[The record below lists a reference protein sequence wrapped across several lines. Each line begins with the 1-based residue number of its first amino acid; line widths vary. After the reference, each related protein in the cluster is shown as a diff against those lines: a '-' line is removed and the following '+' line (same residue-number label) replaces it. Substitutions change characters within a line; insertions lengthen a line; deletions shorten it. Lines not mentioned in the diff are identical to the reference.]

1 MISLLGDSHYRVV
14 EYAQETL
21 CSLFGE
27 RCELMEAHLDEAVP
41 RVVNNIS
48 EKRESL
54 SAGANEMLG
63 VLQGA
68 YGGDRL
74 V

>member
-1 MISLLGDSHYRVV
+1 
-14 EYAQETL
+14 
-21 CSLFGE
+21 
-27 RCELMEAHLDEAVP
+27 MEAHLDEAVP